1 MPLSTVADYIDQKFF
16 GFLIRGAWSS
26 GGEHTALGFPNWT
39 LDTLRLYLINILGD
53 HHDAIDDDDDGIDGD
68 HHHHMQG

>member
-1 MPLSTVADYIDQKFF
+1 M
-16 GFLIRGAWSS
+16 R

-53 HHDAIDDDDDGIDGD
+53 HHDADDDDDDAIDGD
-68 HHHHMQG
+68 HHHHAGVNLCRDNYSGLN

>member
-1 MPLSTVADYIDQKFF
+1 M
-16 GFLIRGAWSS
+16 S

-53 HHDAIDDDDDGIDGD
+53 HPDAIDDDDDGIAAGVNLCQDNYSGIN
-68 HHHHMQG
+68 